1 MDILFFTFRST
12 VTANKIDPRF
22 PSTTLTLDFL
32 LILPQN
38 DAPIELT
45 PATNLNS
52 ALSTPPETLIQTSA
66 SIPSV
71 ISMLTNV
78 TEDVLKTMDE
88 TLLRQFIID
97 ARKFTNPT
105 PAGFCPIFVSVNN
118 ISQATKKPMP
128 ISINNSL
135 PSINLHL
142 GLLEDDENKMMMLVD
157 TDAM

>member
-52 ALSTPPETLIQTSA
+52 ALSTPPETPIQTSA

-118 ISQATKKPMP
+118 I
-128 ISINNSL
+128 L
-135 PSINLHL
+135 
-142 GLLEDDENKMMMLVD
+142 
-157 TDAM
+157 